1 MAALNSQTAMQFQQ
15 YAAQQY
21 PGNYEQQQILIRQ
34 LQEQHYQ
41 QYMQQLYQVQ
51 LAQQQ
56 VWLTDRLRNLDF
68 VSQAVF
74 GRCEFVCPYP
84 LENLIATRRDSV
96 LVTNAASDSNTKTPL
111 FNIFK

>member
-1 MAALNSQTAMQFQQ
+1 MAALNSQTAIQFQQ

-56 VWLTDRLRNLDF
+56 VRPTAEKLRFCVPGCLWEMLTCL
-68 VSQAVF
+68 
-74 GRCEFVCPYP
+74 P
-84 LENLIATRRDSV
+84 LSPWKANCYKEREC
-96 LVTNAASDSNTKTPL
+96 LVTHAASDSNTKAPL
-111 FNIFK
+111 FNLFE